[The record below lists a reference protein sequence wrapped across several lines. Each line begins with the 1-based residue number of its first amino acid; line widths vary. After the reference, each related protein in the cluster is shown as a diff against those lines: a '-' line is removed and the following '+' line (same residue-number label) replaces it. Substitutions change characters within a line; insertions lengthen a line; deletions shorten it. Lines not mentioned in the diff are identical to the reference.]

1 MMSFRRLSL
10 LAGVLPET
18 ESGGGQLVTLAARH
32 LGSATALLRYGLLAG
47 VLSLSCNSLRAQT
60 PPPPSLSFNDLSG
73 KPHALADYRVKIVV
87 LNFLAT
93 WCFPCREET
102 PMLAK
107 LSAGYQDKDVSFL
120 LVSLDDAQSQS
131 KIPRFVEKR
140 KITLAI
146 FTGATP
152 ATLHDFQLGEIVP
165 ATIILDRDGSPVFRI
180 LGEASKKEISSR
192 LDWLLSARSSKSPKT
207 LLKNF

>member
-1 MMSFRRLSL
+1 MSFGRLSL
-10 LAGVLPET
+10 LPGVLPAT
-18 ESGGGQLVTLAARH
+18 EPGGGRLVTLAARH
-32 LGSATALLRYGLLAG
+32 PRSATALLRYGLLAG
-47 VLSLSCNSLRAQT
+47 VLSFSCNSLRAQT
-60 PPPPSLSFNDLSG
+60 PPAPPLSFKDLSG
-73 KPHALADYRVKIVV
+73 RPHALADYRGKIVV
-87 LNFLAT
+87 LNFWAT
-93 WCFPCREET
+93 WCFPCREEM
-102 PMLAK
+102 PVLSK

-120 LVSLDDAQSQS
+120 AVSLDDAQSQR
-131 KIPRFVEKR
+131 KIPRFLEKK
-140 KITLAI
+140 KIALPI

-152 ATLHDFQLGEIVP
+152 ATLHDLQLGEIVP